1 MRTAAYRRVY
11 HLALCADV
19 CRVYGA
25 DPEMLRY
32 HRGMIVDIL
41 KAWV

>member
-1 MRTAAYRRVY
+1 
-11 HLALCADV
+11 V
-19 CRVYGA
+19 CRFYGA